1 MEMKK
6 LLLVSLIFMIL
17 AVTNA
22 YSTTHVE
29 SGSNILMTPSNQAIY
44 AFNEE
49 LEIEVFVKEVVTEY
63 FQVENEVSTL
73 VKTETARTFE
83 GLEHNLNMRNNS
95 NEMVECV
102 IVDNPFEY
110 IDINKLNY
118 LKSKTKKNFEVS
130 ISEDARV
137 HDFMRLTEED
147 TVQFR
152 VESQDKLAIIKAPV
166 RLKSKVDS
174 EYKTVVTVIEP
185 EVINPDGIE
194 EEVIASS
201 EE

>member
-1 MEMKK
+1 MKK